1 MGLPNAY
8 PFEVMGAPHSLY
20 IAEFGTARPA
30 LTVDLADTPGDWV
43 LVGAKGNRSY
53 AEEGVRVN
61 SPAAYNYFRGL
72 GSAAPLKAFRS
83 EEDVMIAVT
92 LADMTL
98 ESMATAFNKLAADI
112 EEVGIT
118 RTLGLSRG
126 LGVSTFALLVRGP
139 SPYIADGFA
148 QFWIPVAANVTSID
162 LNLRR
167 DNATTYPLEFRALWY
182 DEAAAGEEMG
192 VYEAEDNTT

>member
-8 PFEVMGAPHSLY
+8 PYEVMGAPHSLY
-20 IAEFGTARPA
+20 IAAFGTARPA
-30 LTVDLADTPGDWV
+30 IGAAPGGSWT
-43 LVGAKGNRSY
+43 LVGQNGNRSY

-83 EEDVMIAVT
+83 EEDVIIAVT

-98 ESMATAFNKLAADI
+98 ESLATAFNKLAADVD
-112 EEVGIT
+112 EVGIT

-126 LGVSTFALLVRGP
+126 LGVATMALLVRGP
-139 SPYIADGFA
+139 SPYMADGFA
-148 QFWIPVAANVTSID
+148 QFWIPVAANVTSVE
-162 LNLRR
+162 LALRR

-182 DEAAAGEEMG
+182 DEATTGEELG
-192 VYEAEDNTT
+192 VYEAEDETT